1 MGGTELYEFS
11 IYPLFTLSQSTA
23 TVGVGVFKMLK
34 KKKQSAL
41 LKIFSMQKLS
51 IEWSNSWVSSK
62 D

>member
-34 KKKQSAL
+34 KKTIST
-41 LKIFSMQKLS
+41 LKNILHAKAF
-51 IEWSNSWVSSK
+51 N
-62 D
+62 